1 MAAVFPSIT
10 QFKENLLDG
19 GARPSLF
26 RMSIKWPSALT
37 GQKTAEELLQFHC
50 RISEIPGTSV
60 NPITV
65 KYAGREIK
73 YAGQRVF
80 NNLTVTILND
90 ESFTVRKSL
99 EAWFEGINTRETNI
113 STLTTSL
120 TNAVGYSGTGTV
132 TQYKKDG
139 TATRSYEFVDM
150 FPVNLSPI
158 ALDWTND
165 GAIEDYTC
173 EFAYQY
179 WNSKELQA

>member
-1 MAAVFPSIT
+1 MAFPSIT
-10 QFKENLLDG
+10 AFKENLLDG

-26 RMSIKWPSALT
+26 EMQLKWPGLVPA
-37 GQKTAEELLQFHC
+37 GPDAERLLQFHC
-50 RISEIPGTSV
+50 RISEIPGTSH
-60 NPITV
+60 NPIVV

-90 ESFTVRKSL
+90 EGFTVRRSL
-99 EAWFEGINTRETNI
+99 ETWFEAINSSETNVA
-113 STLTTSL
+113 SVSSPTQ
-120 TNAVGYSGTGTV
+120 AGYGGTGTV
-132 TQYKKDG
+132 IQYRKTG
-139 TATRSYEFVDM
+139 SGAAGAGRARAYTFVDI
-150 FPVNLSPI
+150 FPVTLSPI

-179 WNSKELQA
+179 WTAAD